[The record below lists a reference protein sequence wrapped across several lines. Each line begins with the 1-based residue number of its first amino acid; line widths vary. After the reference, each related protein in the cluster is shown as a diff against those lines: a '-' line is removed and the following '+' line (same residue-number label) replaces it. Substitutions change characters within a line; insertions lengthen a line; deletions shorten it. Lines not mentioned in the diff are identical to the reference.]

1 MRLRNEEVL
10 SKRTLGICPLS
21 AFLFEGEIRSDVW
34 LKSQI
39 ISPILFSIFDYTSYF
54 YTFDIRAYFYLIR

>member
-39 ISPILFSIFDYTSYF
+39 ISPILFSIFD
-54 YTFDIRAYFYLIR
+54 